1 MIYVLMG
8 FVFLYF
14 ILIMPKIL
22 KRPYFKLFEDR
33 YYAHRGLHDNLAPEN
48 SLEAFKLA
56 VEKQYGIEFDVQLSK
71 DEVPVVFHDFSLKRM
86 CGIEKQVNELTFEE
100 LRSLRLN
107 NSDEK
112 IPHLNE
118 VLELINGQVPLIVE
132 LKLSS
137 NNTKVCEIVA
147 PILDNYNGVYCI
159 ESFNPIAVNWYRKNR
174 PNVIRGQLS
183 SNFLKAGK
191 KKNRVLNFLLQN
203 LMFNFIAK
211 PNFIAFNHK
220 YRNML
225 SFKINHFIYKIPTI
239 AYTIQSKEELEKARS
254 SFDLFIFENFIP

>member
-1 MIYVLMG
+1 MIYVLIG

-22 KRPYFKLFEDR
+22 KRPNFNPFMDR

-71 DEVPVVFHDFSLKRM
+71 DEEPVVFHDFTLERM
-86 CGIEKQVNELTFEE
+86 CGIKKRVNELTFEE

-118 VLELINGQVPLIVE
+118 VLELVNGKVPLIVE

-159 ESFNPIAVNWYRKNR
+159 ESFNPVAVHWYRKNK
-174 PNVIRGQLS
+174 PKVVRGQLS
-183 SNFLKAGK
+183 SNFLKDGK
-191 KKNRVLNFLLQN
+191 KKNRILNFLLQN

-220 YRNML
+220 YKKML
-225 SFKINHFIYKIPTI
+225 SFTINHYIYKIPTVG
-239 AYTIQSKEELEKARS
+239 YTIQSKEELEKSRG